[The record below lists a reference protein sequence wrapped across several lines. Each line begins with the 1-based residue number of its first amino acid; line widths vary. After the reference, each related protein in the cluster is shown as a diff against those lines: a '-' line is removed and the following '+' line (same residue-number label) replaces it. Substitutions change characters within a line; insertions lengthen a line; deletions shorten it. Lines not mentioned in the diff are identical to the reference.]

1 MKQTV
6 MNPYL
11 PLYEYVPD
19 GEPRIFGTR
28 LYVYGSHDYAGGE
41 KGFCP
46 GDYMVWSAPLDD
58 LSNWECGGVA
68 FPRSDCPELTETDAM
83 AAPDV
88 VKGPDGRYYM
98 YWNTNAQKVC
108 RVAVSEVPEGPF
120 SYYGEVR
127 CADGTIYDDFKMF
140 DPGVLVD
147 DDGSIYLFTGFC
159 MPGPVP
165 ERYKNMPSPFAETSI
180 GFELEEDMLTIK
192 RGPVPTIPGANV
204 STGTGFEGHGFY
216 EASSPRKI
224 NGKYVM
230 VYSGETS
237 HELCYAVSESPLGVY
252 TYKGVLVSGADIGI
266 RGNKNPIMPYGNVHG
281 GLVQIKEDWYIFYH
295 RQTHAIECCRQGCAE
310 KLSVREDGSFQQAEI
325 TSCGLNDGPIP
336 TKGTYNSCYCCCLMG
351 SLFSQEK
358 LNVRE
363 NRRESEGYIY
373 EESTGI
379 DETKSLHYLANLKKD
394 TVVGFKYFEWQN
406 VRNIA
411 VKLRGEGNV
420 SIEVHI
426 DYPEGKCIGKTKVNL
441 SCLWEDYDID
451 IQNIDGVHALYFVFE
466 AEKIVEFMEFTF

>member
-1 MKQTV
+1 
-6 MNPYL
+6 
-11 PLYEYVPD
+11 
-19 GEPRIFGTR
+19 
-28 LYVYGSHDYAGGE
+28 
-41 KGFCP
+41 
-46 GDYMVWSAPLDD
+46 
-58 LSNWECGGVA
+58 
-68 FPRSDCPELTETDAM
+68 
-83 AAPDV
+83 
-88 VKGPDGRYYM
+88 
-98 YWNTNAQKVC
+98 
-108 RVAVSEVPEGPF
+108 
-120 SYYGEVR
+120 
-127 CADGTIYDDFKMF
+127 
-140 DPGVLVD
+140 
-147 DDGSIYLFTGFC
+147 
-159 MPGPVP
+159 
-165 ERYKNMPSPFAETSI
+165 
-180 GFELEEDMLTIK
+180 
-192 RGPVPTIPGANV
+192 
-204 STGTGFEGHGFY
+204 
-216 EASSPRKI
+216 
-224 NGKYVM
+224 M